1 MIKIKIKNQKYKVMM
16 MTAKKIQKFFIWLFT
31 KNTPQGRYVRI
42 SSIIAVI
49 VISSIVVGDDYI
61 STNKTH
67 NLKEEYNRK
76 LDKMEQKKKE
86 FDNRLGGFDKRM
98 EVRKDKM
105 DKAFDNMHAGW
116 EAIQLSREQQK
127 IRQQID
133 QEERNEQARIA
144 NENYLEFLK
153 GELSITF
160 DEFTKKVEKGLYSM
174 SPGVR
179 TDYQRWIDNYEYAFN
194 NTIIGCAA
202 SIKDSIHRYRKDAIA
217 ARRIKQKIEEDL
229 KSGNFNQHEIEGKK
243 RYLKTLTEDVLSTD
257 EKYLYEMSIRNH
269 SNCIAKV
276 KILLPYIE
284 KYSPFLYDGRVFNTR
299 TFGSKTPLDSHYRFA
314 LGLTNKQIIDKAKY
328 LLNINNPDVE
338 NENAKKYNIEMS
350 KGKEGRLK
358 ELYDLIRIR
367 QESCSEGKLSSCAIK
382 VTDQNR
388 ASLR

>member
-1 MIKIKIKNQKYKVMM
+1 MNKIKNIQQLLAWAFIKETPRGKY
-16 MTAKKIQKFFIWLFT
+16 I
-31 KNTPQGRYVRI
+31 RI
-42 SSIIAVI
+42 STLVAILIITSIAFTNNN
-49 VISSIVVGDDYI
+49 SSTSRV
-61 STNKTH
+61 NE
-67 NLKEEYNRK
+67 LKKEYDK
-76 LDKMEQKKKE
+76 KVDKMEQKKKE
-86 FDNRLGGFDKRM
+86 FDDRLEAFDERM

-144 NENYLEFLK
+144 NQNHLEFLK

-160 DEFTKKVEKGLYSM
+160 DEFAKKVEKGLYSVG
-174 SPGVR
+174 PGV
-179 TDYQRWIDNYEYAFN
+179 TTEYERWIDRYEYAFN

-217 ARRIKQKIEEDL
+217 AGRMKKKIEEDL

-243 RYLKTLTEDVLSTD
+243 RYLKTLTEDVLSKE
-257 EKYLYEMSIRNH
+257 EKYLYEISIRNH

-284 KYSPFLYDGRVFNTR
+284 RYSPFLYDGRTFNYLTL
-299 TFGSKTPLDSHYRFA
+299 GSKTPLDSHFRFA
-314 LGLTNKQIIDKAKY
+314 LGLTNKQIIDKVKY
-328 LLNINNPDVE
+328 LLQIDTPDLE

-350 KGKEGRLK
+350 KGKKGRLVN
-358 ELYDLIRIR
+358 LYQSLVWDEER
-367 QESCSEGKLSSCAIK
+367 CNKGDMFFCPIK

>member
-1 MIKIKIKNQKYKVMM
+1 MNKI
-16 MTAKKIQKFFIWLFT
+16 KKIQQLLVWAFI
-31 KNTPQGRYVRI
+31 KNTPKGKYIRI
-42 SSIIAVI
+42 STLVAILVITSIAFTDNN
-49 VISSIVVGDDYI
+49 SSTSRV
-61 STNKTH
+61 NE
-67 NLKEEYNRK
+67 LKKEYDKK

-86 FDNRLGGFDKRM
+86 FDDRLEAFDKRM

-116 EAIQLSREQQK
+116 EAIQLSREQKK

-144 NENYLEFLK
+144 NKNYLEFLK

-160 DEFTKKVEKGLYSM
+160 DEFAEKVEKGLYSVV
-174 SPGVR
+174 PGVR
-179 TDYQRWIDNYEYAFN
+179 TDYQRWIDSYEYAFN

-217 ARRIKQKIEEDL
+217 AGRMKKKIEEDL
-229 KSGNFNQHEIEGKK
+229 KSGKFNQHEIEGKK
-243 RYLKTLTEDVLSTD
+243 RYLKTLTEDVLSID

-284 KYSPFLYDGRVFNTR
+284 KYSPFLYDGRIFNAR
-299 TFGSKTPLDSHYRFA
+299 TFGSKTPLDSHFRFA
-314 LGLTNKQIIDKAKY
+314 LGLTNKQIIDKVKY
-328 LLNINNPDVE
+328 LLKIDTPDQE
-338 NENAKKYNIEMS
+338 NENANKYNIEMS

-367 QESCSEGKLSSCAIK
+367 QESCNKGKISSCPIK

>member
-1 MIKIKIKNQKYKVMM
+1 MNKIKNIQQLLAWAFIKETPRGKY
-16 MTAKKIQKFFIWLFT
+16 I
-31 KNTPQGRYVRI
+31 RI
-42 SSIIAVI
+42 STLVVILVITSIAFTDNN
-49 VISSIVVGDDYI
+49 SSASRV
-61 STNKTH
+61 NE
-67 NLKEEYNRK
+67 LKKEYDKK

-86 FDNRLGGFDKRM
+86 FDDRLEAFDQRM

-116 EAIQLSREQQK
+116 EAIQLSREQKK

-133 QEERNEQARIA
+133 QEELVEQARIA
-144 NENYLEFLK
+144 NENHLEFLK

-160 DEFTKKVEKGLYSM
+160 DEFAKKVEKGLYITW
-174 SPGVR
+174 PGVI
-179 TDYQRWIDNYEYAFN
+179 TEYERWIDNYEYAFN

-217 ARRIKQKIEEDL
+217 ARRMKQKIEEDL

-284 KYSPFLYDGRVFNTR
+284 KYSPFLYDGRTFNHLTL
-299 TFGSKTPLDSHYRFA
+299 GSKTPLDSHLRFA
-314 LGLTNKQIIDKAKY
+314 LGLTNKQIIDKVKY
-328 LLNINNPDVE
+328 LLQIDTPDLE
-338 NENAKKYNIEMS
+338 NENAKNYNVEMN
-350 KGKEGRLK
+350 KGKAGRLK
-358 ELYDLIRIR
+358 ELYHSLELDKKN
-367 QESCSEGKLSSCAIK
+367 CKKGKLFFCPIK
-382 VTDQNR
+382 VTDENR

>member
-61 STNKTH
+61 YTNKTH

-86 FDNRLGGFDKRM
+86 FDDRLEAFDQRM

-105 DKAFDNMHAGW
+105 DKTFDNMHAGW

-133 QEERNEQARIA
+133 QEELVEQARIA
-144 NENYLEFLK
+144 HQNYLEFLK

-160 DEFTKKVEKGLYSM
+160 DEFAKKVEKGLYSM
-174 SPGVR
+174 SPGV
-179 TDYQRWIDNYEYAFN
+179 TTEYERWIDNYEYAFN

-217 ARRIKQKIEEDL
+217 AKRMKQKIEEDS

-257 EKYLYEMSIRNH
+257 EKHLYEMAIRNH
-269 SNCIAKV
+269 SNCITEV

-284 KYSPFLYDGRVFNTR
+284 RYSPFLYDGRTFNHLTL
-299 TFGSKTPLDSHYRFA
+299 GSKTPLDSHYRFA
-314 LGLTNKQIIDKAKY
+314 LGLTNKQIIDKVKY
-328 LLNINNPDVE
+328 LLQIDTLDVE
-338 NENAKKYNIEMS
+338 NENAKKYNTAMNIGE
-350 KGKEGRLK
+350 KGKMAN
-358 ELYDLIRIR
+358 LYKLIERR
-367 QESCSEGKLSSCAIK
+367 KRSCNKGDMFFCPIK

>member
-86 FDNRLGGFDKRM
+86 FDDRLEAFDERM

-133 QEERNEQARIA
+133 QEERSEQARIA
-144 NENYLEFLK
+144 NENHLEFLK

-160 DEFTKKVEKGLYSM
+160 DKFAKKVEKGLYSRGA
-174 SPGVR
+174 GVR
-179 TDYQRWIDNYEYAFN
+179 TDYQRWIDRYEYAFN

-202 SIKDSIHRYRKDAIA
+202 GIKDSIHRYRKDALA
-217 ARRIKQKIEEDL
+217 AGRMKQKIEEDL
-229 KSGNFNQHEIEGKK
+229 KSGNFNKHEIEGKE

-284 KYSPFLYDGRVFNTR
+284 RYSPFLYDGRTFNHLTL
-299 TFGSKTPLDSHYRFA
+299 GSKTPLDSHYRFA
-314 LGLTNKQIIDKAKY
+314 LGLTNKQILDKVKY
-328 LLNINNPDVE
+328 LLQIDVSNLE
-338 NENAKKYNIEMS
+338 NKNAKKYNIEMS
-350 KGKEGRLK
+350 KGKKGRLANLYRFIERRK
-358 ELYDLIRIR
+358 ED
-367 QESCSEGKLSSCAIK
+367 CNEGDMSFCPIK